1 MFFNNIIPTSIG
13 PEISIFCGALFILLW
28 EVFSAK
34 KYDPTLVEKATN
46 KKIIIPYLL
55 SLFFVGFAI
64 FTLIANFESALFIN
78 KGDVDS
84 GGSAGWFF
92 NQMFVNKQSLM
103 LIKIIALSILFLLL
117 IASFDFL
124 KTIPTIIGEFLALL
138 MLATVGGLF
147 LIAGF
152 IAIFTRFS

>member
-1 MFFNNIIPTSIG
+1 MFFNNIIPTSII
-13 PEISIFCGALFILLW
+13 PEISIFCGALFILIW

-34 KYDPTLVEKATN
+34 KCDSTLVEKAIN

-64 FTLIANFESALFIN
+64 FTLITNFESISIN

-84 GGSAGWFF
+84 SGSVGWFF

-103 LIKIIALSILFLLL
+103 LIKIIALLL
-117 IASFDFL
+117 IP
-124 KTIPTIIGEFLALL
+124 K
-138 MLATVGGLF
+138 
-147 LIAGF
+147 
-152 IAIFTRFS
+152 R